1 MLAFYHPKYRDE
13 RVASILTAI
22 QTEMRF
28 QLAKQTYQSMIKRRD
43 ALDIV
48 QSNIRAFVYLK
59 DWEWM
64 KIIFKIKPMIS
75 QVEDQ
80 KQLQNLEKNYE
91 EIKIKL
97 EKEITR
103 RSELEGMELIVRQE
117 KNDLDAKMRVQNELL
132 AEAEDRCE
140 SLIEQKIEIDSKLG
154 CRSQK

>member
-1 MLAFYHPKYRDE
+1 MLAIYHPKYRDE